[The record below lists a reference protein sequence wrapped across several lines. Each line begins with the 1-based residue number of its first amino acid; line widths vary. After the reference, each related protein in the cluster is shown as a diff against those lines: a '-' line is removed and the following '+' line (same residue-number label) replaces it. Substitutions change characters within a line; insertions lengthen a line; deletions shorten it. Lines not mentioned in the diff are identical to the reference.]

1 MQPSP
6 VYRGKKWMCPN
17 LFRIVRVDV
26 VGEAVACVVDAVG
39 DGSEAGFFLAYEGA
53 DEGFC
58 APG

>member
-6 VYRGKKWMCPN
+6 VYRGKKWVGPN

-26 VGEAVACVVDAVG
+26 VGQVVACVVDAVG
-39 DGSEAGFFLAYEGA
+39 DGSEAGFFLADEGA

-58 APG
+58 VLG